1 MKHARIR
8 YQGKKFDVT
17 VDEQLRVC
25 LPDGTTLTAE
35 QVEWLPPAEGT
46 LFALG
51 LNYADHAAELE
62 FKAPEE
68 PLIFIKAPNSLTGH

>member
-35 QVEWLPPAEGT
+35 QVEWLPLP
-46 LFALG
+46 
-51 LNYADHAAELE
+51 
-62 FKAPEE
+62 KAPC
-68 PLIFIKAPNSLTGH
+68 LRSA